1 MANRGAGKPF
11 TKGDTRI
18 NRKGRPKVGESLSS
32 ICRDALLEVLDPAT
46 GYRRIDS
53 LIDKMTTQAQQGND
67 KARTELLT
75 RAFGKPVER
84 IEQTNVNQN
93 YDFSNLSLEER
104 MKLLEQIKSARATVI
119 QDNPDK
125 L

>member
-1 MANRGAGKPF
+1 MAGNGRF
-11 TKGDTRI
+11 TKGDSRI
-18 NRKGRPKVGESLSS
+18 NRKGRPKKGESLSD
-32 ICRDALLEVLDPAT
+32 ILRDALLEVVDEST

-53 LIDKMTTQAQQGND
+53 LIDKMVTQAQQGNKD
-67 KARTELLT
+67 ARNELLT

-104 MKLLEQIKSARATVI
+104 VKLLEQIKSARATIV
-119 QDNPDK
+119 QDNPDR

>member
-1 MANRGAGKPF
+1 MARGVPF
-11 TKGDTRI
+11 KKGDSRI
-18 NRKGRPKVGESLSS
+18 NRKGRPKMGTSLAGL
-32 ICRDALLEVLDPAT
+32 CRDALLEVLDPVT

-53 LIDKMTTQAQQGND
+53 VLDKMVIQAQQGNKD
-67 KARTELLT
+67 ARNELLT

-93 YDFSNLSLEER
+93 YDFSNLSMEER
-104 MKLLEQIKSARATVI
+104 LKLLEQLKIARATVVR
-119 QDNPDK
+119 DDPDK

>member
-1 MANRGAGKPF
+1 MAGKGKPF

-18 NRKGRPKVGESLSS
+18 NRKGRKKKGDVFSELL
-32 ICRDALLEVLDPAT
+32 RDALLEVLDPAT

-53 LIDKMTTQAQQGND
+53 IADKMVTQAQQGNKD
-67 KARTELLT
+67 ARQDVLHY
-75 RAFGKPVER
+75 AYGKPVER

-104 MKLLEQIKSARATVI
+104 VKLLEQLRNARATVVR
-119 QDNPDK
+119 DNPDK